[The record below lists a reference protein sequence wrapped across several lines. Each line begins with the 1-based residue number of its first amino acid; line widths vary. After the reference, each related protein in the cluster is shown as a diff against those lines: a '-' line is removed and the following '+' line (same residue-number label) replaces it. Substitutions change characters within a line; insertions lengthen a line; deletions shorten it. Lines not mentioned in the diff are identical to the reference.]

1 MKLFRYDCLSFICWQ
16 NKRGKAKPS
25 VGFIKSLLLEH
36 IKTSYLRIPD
46 FSLILWTPGN
56 RSLSGIGEFTG
67 LSTHYKILEK

>member
-1 MKLFRYDCLSFICWQ
+1 LFVIYLL
-16 NKRGKAKPS
+16 AKQARQS
-25 VGFIKSLLLEH
+25 ETISRIYKITVVGAY
-36 IKTSYLRIPD
+36 KTSYLRIPD